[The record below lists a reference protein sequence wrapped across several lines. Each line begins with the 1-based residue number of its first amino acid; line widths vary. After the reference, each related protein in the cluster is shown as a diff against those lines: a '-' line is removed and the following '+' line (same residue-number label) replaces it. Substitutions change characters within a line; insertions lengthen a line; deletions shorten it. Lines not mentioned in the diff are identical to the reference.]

1 MATISSAPEGGKF
14 RASAAAAI
22 DATAAIW
29 GGAAGS
35 LSLLC
40 VSINGSG
47 EIILST
53 AVLCDGVIDVTEG
66 RGETATGLANFRQVI
81 GGKRYTVI
89 KRGQI
94 QEIADGTLAAG
105 DRLYAVAAGDVRVG
119 IGGGVGAIF
128 VGIVLPDPTVRGS
141 AGLYLDVDI
150 NGDVV
155 GTA

>member
-1 MATISSAPEGGKF
+1 MAHISSAPEGGKF
-14 RASAAAAI
+14 RATAAAAI

-35 LSLLC
+35 LSFVC
-40 VSINGSG
+40 VSVNGSG
-47 EIILST
+47 ELILST

-66 RGETATGLANFRQVI
+66 RRESATGLANFRQVI

-89 KRGQI
+89 KRGQA

-128 VGIVLPDPTVRGS
+128 VGIVLEDPTVRDGN
-141 AGLYLDVDI
+141 GLYLDIDI

-155 GTA
+155 GTV